1 MSIYNMFFAVLG
13 VISLGS
19 YNSMMLKQDSRL
31 WMTGLVTRDYDAGD
45 VTLLRWS
52 VFRLT
57 SLSGVKGMDSKT
69 NHSIVLKQ
77 DGSVYAQGSNRNGQL
92 GDGSNNFRRTYVQIF
107 TGGVLDV
114 STGSFHSVI
123 LNQDGSVWATGL
135 NDAGQLGDGSNIGR
149 RSFV

>member
-1 MSIYNMFFAVLG
+1 MLVAVLG

-45 VTLLRWS
+45 VTLLQWS

-77 DGSVYAQGSNRNGQL
+77 DGSVWATGWNYFGQL
-92 GDGSNNFRRTYVQIF
+92 GDGSDANGYNFVRVE
-107 TGGVLDV
+107 
-114 STGSFHSVI
+114 
-123 LNQDGSVWATGL
+123 
-135 NDAGQLGDGSNIGR
+135 LGDHGAPMRTPIFSYTRILIYAL
-149 RSFV
+149 